1 MAKQPPHQT
10 RTSGAWRISR
20 RTMLRGMGTA
30 ISLPLL
36 EVMDSPASAVE
47 PVSNKTT
54 RLAYLYI
61 PNGVADGAWL
71 PEESD
76 PDGKLKKLNPWMQS
90 LQPFASELT
99 LFKNIWTPRGNGH
112 SAGTATWLTGG
123 GFNHENINVGGP
135 SADQIA
141 AKHFRS
147 TTLLPSLEMAMRGEG
162 YFSSS
167 LSRNSISWADAQTP
181 VPREIEPRAI
191 FDRMFRAGE
200 SQMAQRSV
208 LDMVIADAR
217 RMKNSGSVQ
226 DRQKIDEYLESIRE
240 IERKI
245 AFSERQK
252 QRSDVASGLGKAMI
266 RPAAEIPEDHG
277 EYVRVMMDMIVLAFW
292 ADATRVAT
300 CMMDH
305 GQSNR
310 YFNFIDG
317 VTGTW
322 HALSHW
328 KDISGKTEDD
338 DGVTSWKSR
347 DEKRDMYN
355 RVTAWHTQQVAYL
368 ISRLNEIREADGT
381 LLDHSTIVY
390 GSSLSDGHEHEEK
403 NLPLLLAGR
412 GGGAIRPGRLIS
424 GRRDLSMSDLHLRLL
439 RATGVPLERFAD
451 SDSPLSLA

>member
-1 MAKQPPHQT
+1 
-10 RTSGAWRISR
+10 
-20 RTMLRGMGTA
+20 MLQGLGTA

-36 EVMDSPASAVE
+36 EVMDTPASGNVDQ
-47 PVSNKTT
+47 SNKTT

-61 PNGVADGAWL
+61 PNGVARGAWL
-71 PEESD
+71 PDESG
-76 PDGKLKKLNPWMQS
+76 PNGELQTLNPWMKS
-90 LQPFASELT
+90 LQPYASELT
-99 LFKNIWTPRGNGH
+99 LFRNIWTPRGNGH

-123 GFNHENINVGGP
+123 GFDHEQIHVGGP

-141 AKHFRS
+141 ARHFRGK
-147 TTLLPSLEMAMRGEG
+147 TLLPSLEMAIRGEG

-167 LSRNSISWADAQTP
+167 LSRNSISWADAKTP

-208 LDMVIADAR
+208 LDMVISDAK
-217 RMKNSGSVQ
+217 RMRNNASVQ
-226 DRQKIDEYLESIRE
+226 DRRKIDEYLESIRE

-245 AFSERQK
+245 AFAEKQQK
-252 QRSDVASGLGKAMI
+252 RANLVSGLGRAMK
-266 RPAAEIPEDHG
+266 RPDADIPEDHG

-292 ADATRVAT
+292 ADATRITT
-300 CMMDH
+300 CMLDH

-338 DGVTSWKSR
+338 DGVTSWQSR
-347 DEKRDMYN
+347 EEKREMYN
-355 RVTAWHTQQVAYL
+355 RVTSWHTQQVAYL
-368 ISRLNEIREADGT
+368 IRRLNEIREGDGT
-381 LLDHSTIVY
+381 LLDQSTIVY
-390 GSSLSDGHEHEEK
+390 GSSLGDGHEHEEK

-412 GGGAIRPGRLIS
+412 GGGAIRPGRVVS
-424 GRRDLSMSDLHLRLL
+424 GRRDLSMSDLHLSLL
-439 RATGVPLERFAD
+439 QTTGVPVTRFAE
-451 SDSPLSLA
+451 SDSPLSLI

>member
-1 MAKQPPHQT
+1 MAKQTPNQT

-71 PEESD
+71 PEEAG
-76 PDGKLKKLNPWMQS
+76 PDGELKKLNPWMNS

-167 LSRNSISWADAQTP
+167 LSRNSISWSDAQTP

-226 DRQKIDEYLESIRE
+226 DRQKIDEYVESIRE

-451 SDSPLSLA
+451 SDTPLSLA